1 MVIMSAF
8 QAEDGGSIP
17 LTRSK
22 IIMKRIQVKDLKSHI
37 GKEILLQGF
46 IQVIR
51 DQKKIQFIVFRDVT
65 GTCQLVS
72 FNNEENAKIIRELP
86 LESVIKV
93 KGLVK
98 EEKQAPGGF
107 EVEIKELVVLSKA
120 EPELPIPVVEKGEG
134 GTELDKRLDWRWL
147 DLRKEKNILAY
158 KIWTALEHGF
168 RDYWEKENYIQIHSP
183 KFMDAPSE
191 SGAEVF
197 KVDYFDDHAYLAQ
210 SPQFYKQ
217 MAMAAGFEKAFEVG
231 PVFRAEPSFTSRH
244 ATEFTGYDF
253 EISYVESEED
263 VMQEAEKLISHALSY
278 VEKNYGSEIEKVYG
292 EKLIIPKIPFPRVTM
307 KEAKELLKPFKIE
320 SDKEGDLNQTE
331 EIKLSEIIKEK
342 YNHDFVFVTDYPVA
356 FRPFYHMKKD
366 NDTTR
371 STDLLYKGV
380 EIMTAAQRE
389 HRHETL
395 VAQAK
400 DKGLKPESIRN
411 YLNFF
416 KYGCPPHGGA
426 GIGPERIL
434 MKICGFSNIREA
446 QFIYRGVKRL
456 TP

>member
-1 MVIMSAF
+1 MR
-8 QAEDGGSIP
+8 
-17 LTRSK
+17 TY
-22 IIMKRIQVKDLKSHI
+22 VKDLKEHI
-37 GKEILLQGF
+37 GKEIDLKGF
-46 IQVIR
+46 VQVVR

-65 GTCQLVS
+65 GTCQLVN
-72 FNNEENAKIIRELP
+72 FNNEENAKIIRDLP
-86 LESVIKV
+86 LESVIEI
-93 KGLVK
+93 KGLAK

-107 EVEIKELVVLSKA
+107 EVEIKELKVLSKA
-120 EPELPIPVVEKGEG
+120 YPELPIPVVEKGEG
-134 GTELDKRLDWRWL
+134 ETEIDKRLDWRWL
-147 DLRKEKNILAY
+147 DLRKEKNLLAF

-217 MAMAAGFEKAFEVG
+217 MAMASGFEKVFEIG
-231 PVFRAEPSFTSRH
+231 PVFRAEPSFTARH
-244 ATEFTGYDF
+244 ATEFISYDF
-253 EISYVESEED
+253 EVSFIESEED
-263 VMQEAEKLISHALSY
+263 VIKEAEKLISYAFSY
-278 VEKNYGSEIEKVYG
+278 VDKKYGDEIERVYG
-292 EKLIIPKIPFPRVTM
+292 KKLIVPKTPFPRVSM
-307 KEAKELLKPFKIE
+307 KEAKELLKSLKIE

-342 YNHDFVFVTDYPVA
+342 YNHEFVFVTDYPVEV
-356 FRPFYHMKKD
+356 RPFYHMRKD
-366 NDTTR
+366 KEITK
-371 STDLLYKGV
+371 STDLLFNGV

-389 HRHETL
+389 HRYDTL
-395 VAQAK
+395 LSQAK
-400 DKGLKPESIRN
+400 EKGLKPESIKN

-416 KYGCPPHGGA
+416 KYGCPSHGGA

-446 QFIYRGVKRL
+446 QYIYRGVKRL